1 METQRGKQ
9 RLLQLGLPL
18 HNLRI
23 RMPKKYCGYISIIGK
38 PNVGKST
45 IINSILKKKI
55 SITSRKSQ
63 TTRNNILGIKTV
75 EDKQMIFID
84 TPGMHIKSE
93 KTMNKILNRSAQSI
107 IDDSDIILFVIQRLS
122 FDKNDELILEK
133 LQESNQK
140 IICIVNKID
149 QVEDKNKF
157 LPFIN
162 EISLKKEFLEIM
174 LISAKTNNGID
185 DLVSVIKN
193 NLPENSHIYNDD
205 FELEENNKKFVY
217 SELIR
222 EKIIRK
228 LGDELPHDTFVEID
242 KIDDKDDIT
251 EVHATIFVNR
261 KSQKQ
266 IVIGTKGEVLKDIGK
281 QARIEIEQQ
290 ISRKVFLKTWVKV
303 KKNWNTDSSFIHS
316 LGVGSN
322 YESK

>member
-1 METQRGKQ
+1 MS
-9 RLLQLGLPL
+9 
-18 HNLRI
+18 
-23 RMPKKYCGYISIIGK
+23 KKYCGYVSIIGK
-38 PNVGKST
+38 PNVGKSS

-107 IDDSDIILFVIQRLS
+107 IEDSDIILFVIQRLS

-133 LQESNQK
+133 LQESKQK

-149 QVEDKNKF
+149 QVEDKNKL

-193 NLPENSHIYNDD
+193 NLPENSHIYSDD

-228 LGDELPHDTFVEID
+228 LGNELPHDTFVEID

-261 KSQKQ
+261 RSQKQ

-290 ISRKVFLKTWVKV
+290 MNKKVFLKTWVKV

>member
-1 METQRGKQ
+1 MS
-9 RLLQLGLPL
+9 
-18 HNLRI
+18 
-23 RMPKKYCGYISIIGK
+23 KKYCGYVSIIGK
-38 PNVGKST
+38 PNVGKSS

-133 LQESNQK
+133 LQENNQK

-149 QVEDKNKF
+149 QVEDKNKL

>member
-1 METQRGKQ
+1 MS
-9 RLLQLGLPL
+9 
-18 HNLRI
+18 
-23 RMPKKYCGYISIIGK
+23 KKYCGYVSIIGK
-38 PNVGKST
+38 PNVGKSS

-149 QVEDKNKF
+149 QVEDKNKL

-261 KSQKQ
+261 RSQKQ

-290 ISRKVFLKTWVKV
+290 MNKKVFLKTWVKV